1 MMSGGR
7 LFAGFA
13 ASGARRLLLSAL
25 ILISFVSLP
34 AQAENSEILTL
45 GTMAGPMA
53 NTERGQPATLLSWQ
67 DGMILVDAGDGAVDQ
82 LARAGVNSVMLK
94 NVVITHIHADHI
106 GGLFALLSRRY
117 QLMDP
122 PITIYG
128 PPGTRA
134 MVAGL
139 VSAMEPLML
148 TSPALPG
155 MPLRSPADGVKVVEI
170 GDGAEVIIQ
179 GVSVKA
185 VANTHYN
192 SGNNVPDSLQSL
204 SLSLRFELPRRSV
217 VLTGDTGPSD
227 ALTALARNADV
238 LVSSILDLDA
248 AVVAIRNSRPN
259 APPAFFETARR
270 HFAQHHLS
278 PQAAGQLAQ
287 SAGVKRIVFTHIG
300 ITPDRMKAAKAE
312 LAINWNGPVV
322 FAHDLGRY

>member
-1 MMSGGR
+1 MRGGGQA
-7 LFAGFA
+7 FTGFVVSA
-13 ASGARRLLLSAL
+13 ARRGLLSAT
-25 ILISFVSLP
+25 ILASFVSLP
-34 AQAENSEILTL
+34 AWAEQPEILTL

-53 NTERGQPATLLSWQ
+53 NPERSQPATLLRWH
-67 DGMILVDAGDGAVDQ
+67 DGMILVDAGDGVVDQ
-82 LARAGVNSVMLK
+82 MARAGINSVMLK

-106 GGLFALLSRRY
+106 GGVFALLARRY

-128 PPGTRA
+128 PPGTQA

-139 VSAMEPLML
+139 VSAMEPLKL

-170 GDGAEVIIQ
+170 GDGAAIMID
-179 GVSVKA
+179 GVAVKA
-185 VANTHYN
+185 VANTHYI
-192 SGNNVPDSLQSL
+192 SGNNVPDSPQSL
-204 SLSLRFELPRRSV
+204 SLSLRFELPGRSV

-238 LVSSILDLDA
+238 LVSSVLDLDA

-259 APPAFFETARR
+259 APPAFFETARS

-287 SAGVKRIVFTHIG
+287 AAGVKRIVFTHIG
-300 ITPDRMKAAKAE
+300 ITPDRMEAAKAG
-312 LAINWNGPVV
+312 LATNWNGPVV